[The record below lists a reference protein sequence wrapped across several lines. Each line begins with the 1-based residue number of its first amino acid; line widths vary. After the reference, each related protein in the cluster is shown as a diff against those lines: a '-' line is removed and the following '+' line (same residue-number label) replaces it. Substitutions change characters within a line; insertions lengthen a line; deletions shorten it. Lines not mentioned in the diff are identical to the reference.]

1 MKQLV
6 FKTKDNLQL
15 FKTVKGN
22 YTVATRQDLLSIVG
36 AIMID
41 QHDPSPTIR
50 NMATGLLKSVYSKPV
65 YIESEKKHLKLIN
78 HVH

>member
-6 FKTKDNLQL
+6 FKTADNLQL

-22 YTVATRQDLLSIVG
+22 YIVATRQDLLSIVG

-41 QHDPSPTIR
+41 QHDHKPTIR
-50 NMATGLLKSVYSKPV
+50 NTATDLLKSLYNTPV
-65 YIESEKKHLKLIN
+65 YIESEKKHIKLIN

>member
-22 YTVATRQDLLSIVG
+22 FVVATRQELLSIVG

-41 QHDPSPTIR
+41 QHDHKTTVR
-50 NMATGLLKSVYSKPV
+50 TTATDLLKSLYSKPI
-65 YIESEKKHLKLIN
+65 YIESEKKHIKLIN